1 MGKKLDLANKNIIEL
16 IDEIIGYESIDV
28 KDNCPNPYSY
38 GKFDCP
44 MSDNERKVSCD
55 ECTEIYLDWLKEK
68 MIRKY
73 IVVKLNIQVYF
84 YLNMF

>member
-73 IVVKLNIQVYF
+73 IVV
-84 YLNMF
+84 